1 MIDKTT
7 AIQIQ
12 HRALAAV
19 RELMTIVSEI
29 DGKCSEEDCDRIK
42 RGVGLSVG
50 RIQMEILEVIN
61 AQHPEIDEFKRTEIV
76 CPKCDDRN

>member
-12 HRALAAV
+12 GRALAAV
-19 RELMTIVSEI
+19 RELMAILPEI
-29 DGKCSEEDCDRIK
+29 NDKSSEEDFDRIR

-61 AQHPEIDEFKRTEIV
+61 AQHPEIDDLRSE
-76 CPKCDDRN
+76 PDSND